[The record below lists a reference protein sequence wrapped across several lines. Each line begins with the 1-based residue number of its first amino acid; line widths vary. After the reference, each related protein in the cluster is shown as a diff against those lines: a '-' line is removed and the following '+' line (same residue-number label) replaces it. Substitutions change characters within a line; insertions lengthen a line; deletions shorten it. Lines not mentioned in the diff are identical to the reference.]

1 MNISYDYYRIFY
13 YVAKYG
19 SFTQAANMLLN
30 NQPNITRAMKALES
44 ELGCTLFVRTNKGV
58 TLTPEGEALYAHI
71 SLAFEHIQTGEEEIS
86 ANKGLQKGIV
96 SIGATEISLR
106 CFLLPIL
113 NDYRNKYPGIRI
125 KISNLSSPQALS
137 ALKTGLVDFAVV
149 TIPIERDSA
158 LREVKVKEFRE
169 VAICGEVLQSKFGT
183 AAFTLKELSQQPIIS
198 LEKGCSTHIFYT
210 DLFAKHGMNFHP
222 DIEAATADQI
232 IPIVKHNLG
241 IGFVPEQFLYD
252 EPNGIYRLNL
262 KDRIPTR
269 EICVVTRKGHSPSLA
284 ARELGKMMLEEQFI
298 NNTEFAVRRARRTF
312 KQAT

>member
-44 ELGCTLFVRTNKGV
+44 ELGCTLFLRTNKGV

-113 NDYRNKYPGIRI
+113 NDYRKKYPGIRI
-125 KISNLSSPQALS
+125 KIYNLSTPQSLS
-137 ALKTGLVDFAVV
+137 ALKNGLVDFAVV
-149 TIPIERDSA
+149 TTPTERNNE
-158 LREVKVKEFRE
+158 LHEVKVKDFRE
-169 VAICGEVLQSKFGT
+169 VAICGEVLQSKFSGMT
-183 AAFTLKELSQQPIIS
+183 FTLKDLIQYPIVS
-198 LEKGCSTHIFYT
+198 LEKGRSTHTFYT
-210 DLFAKHGMNFHP
+210 ELFAKHGVSFSP

-241 IGFVPEQFLYD
+241 VGFVPEQFLYD

-262 KDRIPTR
+262 KDQIPTR

-284 ARELGKMMLEEQFI
+284 ARELGKMMLE
-298 NNTEFAVRRARRTF
+298 A
-312 KQAT
+312 

>member
-44 ELGCTLFVRTNKGV
+44 ELGCTLFLRTNKGV

-113 NDYRNKYPGIRI
+113 NDYRKKYPGIRI
-125 KISNLSSPQALS
+125 KISNLSTPQALS
-137 ALKTGLVDFAVV
+137 ALKNGLVDFAVV
-149 TIPIERDSA
+149 TTPTERNTA
-158 LREVKVKEFRE
+158 LHEVKVKDFRE
-169 VAICGEVLQSKFGT
+169 VAICGETLQSKLGGMTF
-183 AAFTLKELSQQPIIS
+183 ALKDLIQYPIVS
-198 LEKGCSTHIFYT
+198 LEKGRSTHTFYT
-210 DLFAKHGMNFHP
+210 ELFAKRGVSFSP

-252 EPNGIYRLNL
+252 EPNGIYMLNL
-262 KDRIPTR
+262 KDQIPTR

-284 ARELGKMMLEEQFI
+284 ARRLGKMMLE
-298 NNTEFAVRRARRTF
+298 A
-312 KQAT
+312 

>member
-44 ELGCTLFVRTNKGV
+44 ELGCTLFLRTNKGV

-86 ANKGLQKGIV
+86 ANKGLHKGIV

-113 NDYRNKYPGIRI
+113 NDYRKKYPGIRI

-149 TIPIERDSA
+149 TTPIERDSA

-183 AAFTLKELSQQPIIS
+183 AAFTLKELSQHPIIS
-198 LEKGCSTHIFYT
+198 LEKGRSTHIFYT
-210 DLFAKHGMNFHP
+210 DLFAKHCMNFHP
-222 DIEAATADQI
+222 DIEAVTADQI

-284 ARELGKMMLEEQFI
+284 ARELGKMMLEE
-298 NNTEFAVRRARRTF
+298 
-312 KQAT
+312 

>member
-30 NQPNITRAMKALES
+30 NQPNITRAMKTLES

-58 TLTPEGEALYAHI
+58 TLTPEGETLYAHI

-113 NDYRNKYPGIRI
+113 NDYRKKYPGIRI
-125 KISNLSSPQALS
+125 KISNLSTPQALS
-137 ALKTGLVDFAVV
+137 ALKNGLVDFAVV
-149 TIPIERDSA
+149 TTPTERNNE
-158 LREVKVKEFRE
+158 LHEVKVKDFRE
-169 VAICGEVLQSKFGT
+169 VAICGEVLQSKFSGMT
-183 AAFTLKELSQQPIIS
+183 FTLKDLIQYPIVS
-198 LEKGCSTHIFYT
+198 LEKGRSTHTFYT
-210 DLFAKHGMNFHP
+210 ELFAKHGVSFSP

-241 IGFVPEQFLYD
+241 VGFVPEQFLYD

-262 KDRIPTR
+262 KDQIPTR

-284 ARELGKMMLEEQFI
+284 ARELGKMMLE
-298 NNTEFAVRRARRTF
+298 A
-312 KQAT
+312 

>member
-113 NDYRNKYPGIRI
+113 NDYRKKYPGIRI

-149 TIPIERDSA
+149 TTPIERDSA
-158 LREVKVKEFRE
+158 LREVKVKEFQE

-183 AAFTLKELSQQPIIS
+183 AAFTLKELSQHPIIS
-198 LEKGCSTHIFYT
+198 LEKGRSTHIFYT

-241 IGFVPEQFLYD
+241 IGFVPERFLYD
-252 EPNGIYRLNL
+252 EPNGIYMLNL

-284 ARELGKMMLEEQFI
+284 ARELGKMMLEE
-298 NNTEFAVRRARRTF
+298 
-312 KQAT
+312 

>member
-30 NQPNITRAMKALES
+30 NQPNITRAMKTLES

-58 TLTPEGEALYAHI
+58 TLTPEGETLYAHI

-113 NDYRNKYPGIRI
+113 NDYRKKYPGIRI
-125 KISNLSSPQALS
+125 KISNLSTPQALS
-137 ALKTGLVDFAVV
+137 ALKNGLVDFAVV
-149 TIPIERDSA
+149 TTPTERNNE
-158 LREVKVKEFRE
+158 LHEVKVKDFRE
-169 VAICGEVLQSKFGT
+169 VAICGEVLQSKFSGMT
-183 AAFTLKELSQQPIIS
+183 FALKDLIQYPIVS
-198 LEKGCSTHIFYT
+198 LEKGRSTHTFYT
-210 DLFAKHGMNFHP
+210 ELFAKHGVSFSP

-241 IGFVPEQFLYD
+241 VGFVPEQFLYD

-262 KDRIPTR
+262 KDQIPTR

-284 ARELGKMMLEEQFI
+284 ARELGKMMLE
-298 NNTEFAVRRARRTF
+298 A
-312 KQAT
+312 